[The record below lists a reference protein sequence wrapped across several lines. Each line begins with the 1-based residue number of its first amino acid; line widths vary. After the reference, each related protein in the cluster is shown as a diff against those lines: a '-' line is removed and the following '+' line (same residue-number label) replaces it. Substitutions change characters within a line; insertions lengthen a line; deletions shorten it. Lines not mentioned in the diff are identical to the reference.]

1 MTVGTSTELQERL
14 DFLGLGT
21 NERETLKQ
29 MAPRVEDL
37 LENAL
42 AHFYDYVRRTPQT
55 RQFFR
60 GEEHIAS
67 AGRAQ
72 KNHWSLI
79 MQGDYAQ
86 SYLNA
91 VRTVGSTHARIGLE
105 PRWYVGGYSHVVEAL
120 VRGLLASE
128 PEKKSRS
135 FFRAAPVD
143 TDARHTLANEI
154 SVLLKAAFLDME
166 LAISV
171 YLEQLEVRR
180 AEAETQQVEALDRI
194 AGALE
199 ELAQGN
205 LNVGVDAALS
215 QKSERLARSFNET
228 VQSLREV
235 ISSVRGT
242 SAAVNKGASEIANA
256 SEIASRQCE
265 RQAAALEQTVAA
277 IGELAT
283 AIREC
288 AIKAE
293 DATRTVAEIRSNS
306 DASTAIAKQTVDA
319 MGEIDQSS
327 RKVAQIIDVIDEIAF
342 QTNLLA
348 LNAGVEAA
356 RAGEAGKGF
365 AVVASEVRALAQRS
379 ASAAKEIA
387 ALIRTSSQQVS
398 DGVRLVGETEKWLS
412 GMAGSMRKV
421 EDLVAGMASS
431 AHHQA
436 SGINEI
442 SSAIDQIDQATQQNA
457 GMIEENSAACRSLSQ
472 EANAL
477 MELVERFRENERAG
491 AQPSPRSVVANRAA

>member
-1 MTVGTSTELQERL
+1 VTTGTSTELQERL

-21 NERETLKQ
+21 SERNTLKQ
-29 MAPRVEDL
+29 MAPKIERL
-37 LENAL
+37 LDNAL
-42 AHFYDYVRRTPQT
+42 GHFYDNIRRTPQT
-55 RQFFR
+55 RQFFK
-60 GEEHIAS
+60 GDDHMAT

-79 MQGDYAQ
+79 LQGEFAL
-86 SYLNA
+86 SYLSA
-91 VRTVGSTHARIGLE
+91 VKTVGSTHARIGLE
-105 PRWYVGGYSHVVEAL
+105 PRWYVGGYSHVVESL
-120 VRGLLASE
+120 VRGLLALE
-128 PEKKSRS
+128 PEKKPRGL
-135 FFRAAPVD
+135 FRAAPENP
-143 TDARHTLANEI
+143 DARQLLADEI

-180 AEAETQQVEALDRI
+180 EQAETQQVEALDRI

-199 ELAQGN
+199 QLAEGD

-215 QKSERLARSFNET
+215 QKSQRLARSFNET

-235 ISSVRGT
+235 INSVRGT
-242 SAAVNKGASEIANA
+242 SAAVNKGAGEIANA

-283 AIREC
+283 AIRET
-288 AIKAE
+288 ATKAE

-319 MGEIDQSS
+319 MGEIDNSS
-327 RKVAQIIDVIDEIAF
+327 RKVAQIIGVIDEIAF

-379 ASAAKEIA
+379 AGAAKEIA

-421 EDLVAGMASS
+421 EDLVSSMASS

-457 GMIEENSAACRSLSQ
+457 GMIEENSAACRSLSR
-472 EANAL
+472 EVNAL
-477 MELVERFRENERAG
+477 MDLVEKFRDGERG
-491 AQPSPRSVVANRAA
+491 GSHDYSRSVPAPRAA